1 MKRPECS
8 CTVHK
13 RSPVCSL
20 RLRNVRDVNQ
30 GSRKPQYSFMAM
42 SSRPEANYLKYSG
55 VGIMK
60 NEINTTETNLRLKVI
75 EDPFNHAAY
84 FGMFRISKTA

>member
-1 MKRPECS
+1 
-8 CTVHK
+8 
-13 RSPVCSL
+13 
-20 RLRNVRDVNQ
+20 
-30 GSRKPQYSFMAM
+30 MAM